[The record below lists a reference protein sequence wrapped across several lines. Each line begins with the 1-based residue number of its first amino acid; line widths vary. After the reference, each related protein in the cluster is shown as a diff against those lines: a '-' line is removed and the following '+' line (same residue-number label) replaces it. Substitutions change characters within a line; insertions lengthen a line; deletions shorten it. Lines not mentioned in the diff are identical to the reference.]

1 MSDDASKKVDDAE
14 LDALVRD
21 LSRKVNATDGEWVR
35 ANTPSDVPSIH
46 DDFEGAL
53 RAAPGLDGAES
64 SAAARAEALLA
75 ALDDGGENPGD
86 FEGARVVDAADFES
100 AFEAM
105 GGAFAGPDGADAD
118 VRALQAAA
126 DDIVAAMLAY
136 EEKKAA
142 GGADGGADGVPTGTK
157 TDPKSRAEDALA
169 KGLEGLGLELGG
181 VERAE
186 DGDDAELKKMMK
198 QLAGELKAEKEAG
211 VVRR

>member
-1 MSDDASKKVDDAE
+1 MSEDASKKVDDAE

>member
-1 MSDDASKKVDDAE
+1 MSDDASKKTDDAE

-35 ANTPSDVPSIH
+35 ENTPPDVPSIH

-64 SAAARAEALLA
+64 SATVRAEALLNA
-75 ALDDGGENPGD
+75 IDDGGENPSD

-105 GGAFAGPDGADAD
+105 GGSFAGPDGVDAD
-118 VRALQAAA
+118 VRGLQAAA
-126 DDIVAAMLAY
+126 DDIVATILAY

-142 GGADGGADGVPTGTK
+142 GSAAGVPTGTK
-157 TDPKSRAEDALA
+157 TDAKSRAEDALA

-186 DGDDAELKKMMK
+186 DGDDAELKNMMK
-198 QLAGELKAEKEAG
+198 QLAGELKAEKKAG

>member
-1 MSDDASKKVDDAE
+1 MSDDASKKTDDVE

-35 ANTPSDVPSIH
+35 ENTPPDVPSIH

-64 SAAARAEALLA
+64 SATVRAEALLNA
-75 ALDDGGENPGD
+75 IDDGGENPSD

-100 AFEAM
+100 PSRRW
-105 GGAFAGPDGADAD
+105 AGLSPDPTAWMRTSEDF
-118 VRALQAAA
+118 RRPRTISSPPFWRTRRRKPRSAA
-126 DDIVAAMLAY
+126 
-136 EEKKAA
+136 
-142 GGADGGADGVPTGTK
+142 GVPTGTK
-157 TDPKSRAEDALA
+157 TDAKSRAEDALA
-169 KGLEGLGLELGG
+169 KDSEGLGLELGG

-186 DGDDAELKKMMK
+186 DGDDAELKNMMK
-198 QLAGELKAEKEAG
+198 QLAGSSRRRRRRG

>member
-1 MSDDASKKVDDAE
+1 M
-14 LDALVRD
+14 RD

-35 ANTPSDVPSIH
+35 ENTPSDVPSIH

-142 GGADGGADGVPTGTK
+142 GGAVGGADGVPTGTK

-186 DGDDAELKKMMK
+186 DGDDAELKK
-198 QLAGELKAEKEAG
+198 
-211 VVRR
+211 